1 NLDIVNLIEA
11 VLMFLSRNKHPES
24 PLNEMHDLF
33 SPISSELFA
42 SGGSALIECIIGP
55 DEACASRFLQ
65 WRPKVSEVTS
75 SSQPEWQNWIRRTH
89 APRRASR
96 RHSLI
101 GGHGSRFYQLPTRA
115 VRAAEEGTLAMI
127 RTYSFR

>member
-1 NLDIVNLIEA
+1 VNLIEA

-33 SPISSELFA
+33 SPISPELFA

-65 WRPKVSEVTS
+65 WRLKVSEVTS
-75 SSQPEWQNWIRRTH
+75 RSQPEWQNWIRTTAGFTETLLNRRTWIEIL
-89 APRRASR
+89 AAANASCQ
-96 RHSLI
+96 
-101 GGHGSRFYQLPTRA
+101 GG
-115 VRAAEEGTLAMI
+115 
-127 RTYSFR
+127 